1 MYKRR
6 CARYAVHF
14 QSTLST
20 TQIPEGSGTA
30 LDLSIRG
37 CHIQSFIPV
46 IPGILIKLSILAPE
60 TTTEIEIEQAV
71 VRWTANQEF
80 GLEFTS
86 ITPEQFERLTK
97 LVQQLPAVPQRN

>member
-6 CARYAVHF
+6 SARYAVHF

-20 TQIPEGSGTA
+20 AQVPESSGTA

-46 IPGILIKLSILAPE
+46 IPGLLIKLSILASE
-60 TTTEIEIEQAV
+60 SEAVIEIDQAI

-80 GLEFTS
+80 GLEFTA

-97 LVQQLPAVPQRN
+97 LVQQLPAVSHRS